1 MSRNALFLARFE
13 LLHGLRQR
21 ETLAWTFL
29 MPLVF
34 FFFFSKMSMSMGG
47 GGRGER
53 KDPLRMEAGADAGFL
68 ADEIALR
75 LGERGYAIER
85 VEPASPSAG
94 ADDGEEDK
102 ASSLALPADLTERAL
117 AGEKS
122 VLTLRRD
129 ASGMRG
135 NYDDFRVGRA
145 VYTVLADLVA
155 VRSAGGE
162 PSPEA
167 FKALR
172 EHPRALTLSV
182 RPAGERRHIPSG
194 KEQSI
199 PGTMT
204 MFTLVLLLTSAC
216 VPIVIERRSGLLR
229 RLASTPIGRAE
240 LIAGRWLATF
250 GLGVVQTAWAMIA
263 GALFF
268 GMDWGPRPVAV
279 ALFLMPWVALCSSL
293 ALLLGVLART
303 ESQVIGIGV
312 LASNV
317 LAALGGCWWPIE
329 IAPGWMQRLALFLPT
344 GWVMDGLHRLISFQQ
359 PASAIV
365 PHALAML
372 AAALVAGAI
381 GARCFRYL

>member
-1 MSRNALFLARFE
+1 MLRIRNVLLLGRFD
-13 LLHGLRQR
+13 LSHGLRHR

-34 FFFFSKMSMSMGG
+34 FFFFSKMSGGMG

-53 KDPLRMEAGADAGFL
+53 KDPLRLEVGADAGFL

-75 LGERGYAIER
+75 LGERDYAIER
-85 VEPASPSAG
+85 IEPDSASPPAGKSDETTTLSIPAS
-94 ADDGEEDK
+94 
-102 ASSLALPADLTERAL
+102 LTAHAL
-117 AGEKS
+117 AGQKS
-122 VLTLRRD
+122 ELTLRRD
-129 ASGMRG
+129 ESGVRG

-155 VRSAGGE
+155 VRAAGDQ
-162 PSPEA
+162 PSPES

-172 EHPRALTLSV
+172 ERPRAMTLAV
-182 RPAGERRHIPSG
+182 RSAGARREPPTG
-194 KEQSI
+194 KQQSI

-204 MFTLVLLLTSAC
+204 MFTLILLLTSGC
-216 VPIVIERRSGLLR
+216 IPIVLERRGGQLR
-229 RLASTPIGRAE
+229 RLASTPITRGE
-240 LIAGRWLATF
+240 VIAGRWLSTC
-250 GLGVVQTAWAMIA
+250 GLGVVQIDWAMVA
-263 GALFF
+263 GALLF
-268 GMDWGPRPVAV
+268 GMDWGPRPLVVA
-279 ALFLMPWVALCSSL
+279 AFLMPWVALCASL

-329 IAPGWMQRLALFLPT
+329 IAPQWMQKLALGLPT

-359 PASAIV
+359 PASAV
-365 PHALAML
+365 LPHALVLSAST
-372 AAALVAGAI
+372 LVVGAI
-381 GARCFRYL
+381 GARRFRYL